1 MKIKRRVSTDA
12 SSLNGVIGDPI
23 LRQLLA
29 NRGVL
34 SAQDLDNS
42 LKGLLLPTLKDIDQA
57 ANIISDA
64 VIYKRKILIAGDYD
78 VDGMTGTALGVRCLQ
93 AFGVAS
99 DYISYY
105 VPSRYGHGYG
115 LNPEIVQR
123 AYKED
128 VNLII
133 TVDNGIAAFAAVEE
147 ARKLGIPVVIT
158 DHHEVQDNKI
168 PEADAVVDPKR
179 ADDTFASKN
188 LCGVAVLFYVLCA
201 TRAQLVSKGYYSDRN
216 QAPNMSQFLDLVC
229 IGTIGDVM
237 TLDSNNR
244 RLVKG
249 GLQKIRSGCAS
260 MGVAALLQYLKIDHT
275 KINTRNIAFD
285 ICPRFNAATRIK
297 IDFNPAIALL
307 LCSDFAIALQLAQQL
322 DLCNRRRMDHEKV
335 MTSRAHELYD
345 RLKLSAA
352 LVAALPES
360 PETSDATALPAPEV
374 VTPTDQAIAG
384 DPALPAL
391 PATTEPQAKKKK
403 AAKTPAGY
411 EHGVVLFDPCFMSG
425 LVGLVANRMKESLQR
440 PCMIFGAD
448 VGVGRNGGVQVMLGI
463 KNAAE
468 LDAMLHS
475 PKFDELEM
483 AQNQT
488 TFPEALQDYVNK
500 TDPLT
505 PITGSARSVEG
516 IDLMEVFAYI
526 RSQEPEIFIAG
537 GGHSAA
543 AGASIYLKDLER
555 FRELFNEGCRRC
567 YTQESDSDAYLSD
580 GELPDSHLCLAF
592 ARDLESFG
600 PWGKNYEEPIFD
612 GVFHVVSLSILANRH
627 LKLRLRTA
635 NNLTL
640 DAIKFR
646 ASLREKSLVKD
657 INVQVLYKL
666 NVDRYFSNE
675 RLQLMIEAIEPV

>member
-244 RLVKG
+244 RLVKA
-249 GLQKIRSGCAS
+249 GLQRMHRQNAQI
-260 MGVAALLQYLKIDHT
+260 GVKALAEVSRIDMEKIDP
-275 KINTRNIAFD
+275 IAIAFD
-285 ICPRFNAATRIK
+285 LCPRLNAAGRLK
-297 IDFNPAIALL
+297 LDDNPAL
-307 LCSDFAIALQLAQQL
+307 LCLLCDDYDKALSLAVKLDF
-322 DLCNRRRMDHEKV
+322 CNRRRSDFEKV
-335 MTSRAHELYD
+335 MLVEAKDDALLQANDNALVLYRSSWLSGISGLIAG
-345 RLKLSAA
+345 RLKEQYQKPCF
-352 LVAALPES
+352 VF
-360 PETSDATALPAPEV
+360 
-374 VTPTDQAIAG
+374 AG
-384 DPALPAL
+384 D
-391 PATTEPQAKKKK
+391 
-403 AAKTPAGY
+403 
-411 EHGVVLFDPCFMSG
+411 
-425 LVGLVANRMKESLQR
+425 
-440 PCMIFGAD
+440 
-448 VGVGRNGGVQVMLGI
+448 
-463 KNAAE
+463 
-468 LDAMLHS
+468 
-475 PKFDELEM
+475 
-483 AQNQT
+483 
-488 TFPEALQDYVNK
+488 
-500 TDPLT
+500 TDSV
-505 PITGSARSVEG
+505 TGSARSVPGFSIVGALNRINEEAP
-516 IDLMEVFAYI
+516 DLLLRY
-526 RSQEPEIFIAG
+526 
-537 GGHSAA
+537 GGHSMA
-543 AGASIYLKDLER
+543 AGATLKVSDLKRFKDLLNKEAMTLLDKDEQEVLSDGCLPEPYLKDLN
-555 FRELFNEGCRRC
+555 F
-567 YTQESDSDAYLSD
+567 A
-580 GELPDSHLCLAF
+580 LA
-592 ARDLESFG
+592 LESCG
-600 PWGKNYEEPIFD
+600 PWGQGFPEPVFD
-612 GVFHVVSLSILANRH
+612 GVFYIEEARVLANRH
-627 LKLRLRTA
+627 VRFRLRSDNTVFS
-635 NNLTL
+635 
-640 DAIKFR
+640 AIRFR
-646 ASLREKSLVKD
+646 ASVYEKNLLPGIEVKAAFS
-657 INVQVLYKL
+657 VG
-666 NVDRYFSNE
+666 VDRYFANE
-675 RLQLMIEAIEPV
+675 RVEIKIEYIEPV